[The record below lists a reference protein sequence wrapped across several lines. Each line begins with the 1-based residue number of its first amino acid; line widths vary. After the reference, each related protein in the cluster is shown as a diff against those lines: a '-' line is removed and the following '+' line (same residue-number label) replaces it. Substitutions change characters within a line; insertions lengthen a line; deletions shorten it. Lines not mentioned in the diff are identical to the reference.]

1 MRLVGRAAAS
11 GARVV
16 RPVEEQ
22 FHGDLM
28 ATVEDPFGYSWFF
41 ATRVE
46 EIAKDELARRSAEH
60 EPHS

>member
-1 MRLVGRAAAS
+1 
-11 GARVV
+11 
-16 RPVEEQ
+16 
-22 FHGDLM
+22 M

-46 EIAKDELARRSAEH
+46 EIAKDELARRSAEY